1 LYWEPVPTT
10 LSPNPTARKSLPSA
24 WALDDFGVFRKEH
37 PEVMPTDPGPSAQE
51 LAVEEA
57 WQAGHHAGRLEGEMA
72 EQARLAPTLRAASDA
87 IDDIRAS
94 EERWQGAIEE
104 NIIALA
110 TAIARHLLDREI
122 EADVTVVSTLI
133 ERALEAFPIDQP
145 VRVRVNP
152 NDLAVIESLSAHDHP
167 LPGAARGTHARWIAD
182 ARIAPGGAMV
192 EGRERIVDARVD
204 SALERIYRR
213 LTYTGA

>member
-1 LYWEPVPTT
+1 MPTT
-10 LSPNPTARKSLPSA
+10 LSRNPSARKSAPSA
-24 WALDDFGVFRKEH
+24 WSLDDFGAFRKE
-37 PEVMPTDPGPSAQE
+37 PAEETPVDPGPSAQE
-51 LAVEEA
+51 LAIEEA
-57 WQAGHHAGRLEGEMA
+57 WQAGYQAGRLEGEMA
-72 EQARLAPTLRAASDA
+72 EQARLAPTLRAASEA

-110 TAIARHLLDREI
+110 TAIARHLVDREM
-122 EADVTVVSTLI
+122 ETDVTVVSSLI
-133 ERALEAFPIDQP
+133 ERALAAFPIDQP

-152 NDLAVIESLSAHDHP
+152 HDLTVIESLSAHDHP
-167 LPGAARGTHARWIAD
+167 LPGAARGNNARWIAD

>member
-1 LYWEPVPTT
+1 VPTT
-10 LSPNPTARKSLPSA
+10 LSPNPAGRKSSPSA
-24 WALDDFGVFRKEH
+24 WALDDFGSFRKEH
-37 PEVMPTDPGPSAQE
+37 PQDTPTEAVPTAQE

-57 WQAGHHAGRLEGEMA
+57 WQAGYQAGRLEGEMA

-87 IDDIRAS
+87 IDDIRSS

-110 TAIARHLLDREI
+110 TAIARHLVDREM
-122 EADVTVVSTLI
+122 ETDMTVVSTLI

-152 NDLAVIESLSAHDHP
+152 RDLTVIESLSAHDHP
-167 LPGAARGTHARWIAD
+167 MPGAARGTNARWIAD